1 MYISH
6 YLAANNWENI
16 LNSISSIKFSFLV
29 NLDISGNNISSISTL
44 SKLDADHLT
53 WLNIS
58 WNNISNLRNL
68 KKCHFP
74 EL

>member
-1 MYISH
+1 MLYS
-6 YLAANNWENI
+6 LAANNWENI
-16 LNSISSIKFSFLV
+16 LVSISSNNFIQLT

-44 SKLDADHLT
+44 PQLDANHLT

-58 WNNISNLRNL
+58 WNNISNLRNF

-74 EL
+74 KL